1 MRTRAHASRDPP
13 AAPGMTAAGVEGGK
27 ARRTAVG
34 ASRAAPQADAAARRP
49 AAVSLAEPCAGK
61 AAKLPF
67 SENRTPPRIAA
78 APRPGAA
85 GQNAVVSDPSLG
97 VCALCAGS
105 PPDAGPLPAGGALLS
120 RRRRARVDHHRP
132 LVPPALGAQ
141 PALATPC
148 SLLFGRPPLSTT
160 LSHDLAGLF
169 CSLLDDPLAPVRFFV
184 LKLCSGS

>member
-1 MRTRAHASRDPP
+1 
-13 AAPGMTAAGVEGGK
+13 
-27 ARRTAVG
+27 
-34 ASRAAPQADAAARRP
+34 
-49 AAVSLAEPCAGK
+49 VSLAEPCAGK

-184 LKLCSGS
+184 LKLCSGSCGDAKHCIQRIVSFRPPKWSQRRHVPVCLLPLSPPRSSA